1 MGKFATGCYGLG
13 SWVERSIQDTR
24 VWLGYTYRCVLIRV
38 SPLLSE
44 TRKLI
49 PNTSNEL
56 RDGERQTRV
65 ITHLPRSMA
74 RYIRSPLVRFHKMK
88 YSIFLGAIPMLVAGL
103 GSIACCEEVI
113 PIKVKTETI
122 TRASG
127 EPFIERWLPL
137 ADMPK
142 RVRVIPIVV
151 QTKGELVDEEAIES
165 ARQSVAQAG
174 HRISQNDPP
183 LPRSRPKTDVEDS
196 PKETRSL
203 RYTTNKR
210 DLCARHNRRKVY
222 YGRYRWRCR

>member
-24 VWLGYTYRCVLIRV
+24 VWLGYTYRCASIVV
-38 SPLLSE
+38 SQWLSE
-44 TRKLI
+44 KRKLI
-49 PNTSNEL
+49 RCLGKDTYEQCN
-56 RDGERQTRV
+56 GERQARI

-74 RYIRSPLVRFHKMK
+74 RYIRYPLVRFHKMK
-88 YSIFLGAIPMLVAGL
+88 YSIFLGAIPMLIAGL

-113 PIKVKTETI
+113 PIKVRTETI

-127 EPFIERWLPL
+127 EPFIERWQPL

-165 ARQSVAQAG
+165 ARQSVAQAD
-174 HRISQNDPP
+174 RIP
-183 LPRSRPKTDVEDS
+183 LPRNRPKTNVEDS

-203 RYTTNKR
+203 RYTTNRR
-210 DLCARHNRRKVY
+210 DVCARHNMRRVY